1 MEAVTP
7 KERCGVTCLEYID
20 GLEYSHL
27 TKRMSPKQAPQFLVS
42 FPLGSG
48 ELGTQDYS
56 YTLGR
61 TLAHI
66 SVKFFIHCHN

>member
-27 TKRMSPKQAPQFLVS
+27 TKRMSNSFEPKAGTSIPCFFS
-42 FPLGSG
+42 SRLGG
-48 ELGTQDYS
+48 AWDTRLLLHFGQNFGTYF
-56 YTLGR
+56 Y
-61 TLAHI
+61 
-66 SVKFFIHCHN
+66 